1 MNKEEIEINKN
12 EIAEIVINILDKGS
26 NYIIKSMPINEHI
39 KEILCNVKV
48 ALKEKDFKN
57 MVKVAISSS
66 ITEGAQALGVR
77 KEGISS
83 IEEMIDASFEGGI
96 TKSINIGVDMIEQ
109 VKKYGNLFYNYIEDF
124 FTRLRGFIDSKEFK
138 NKVYSC
144 VSKCL
149 NKVDNFKEMCNDW
162 YDAYDEFNISSLK
175 EIASKLN
182 KMKGQVG
189 FDQNC
194 ISENSIIQNI
204 TEFVSK
210 NNKKLTKTQFDI
222 YSELEKV

>member
-39 KEILCNVKV
+39 KEILSNVKG

-57 MVKVAISSS
+57 MIKVAVSSS
-66 ITEGAQALGVR
+66 VIEGAQALGLG

-96 TKSINIGVDMIEQ
+96 TKSINIGVGMIEQ

-124 FTRLRGFIDSKEFK
+124 FTRLRGFVDSKEFK

>member
-39 KEILCNVKV
+39 KEILSNVKV

-57 MVKVAISSS
+57 MIKVAVSSS
-66 ITEGAQALGVR
+66 ITEGAQALGVG

-124 FTRLRGFIDSKEFK
+124 FTRLRGFVDSKEFK

>member
-12 EIAEIVINILDKGS
+12 EIAEILINILDKGS

-39 KEILCNVKV
+39 KEILSNVKV

-124 FTRLRGFIDSKEFK
+124 FTRLRGFVDSKEFK